1 MKVNFLL
8 KTFILGLSI
17 VLFASCDKDFNE
29 IGVSVVGDDHYGFEK
44 FVDPSVVAYNRNLG
58 AVQTNN
64 LPINALGIYD
74 NPVFGKTTS
83 SFVTQVQLSSVNPT
97 FYEPALGTQ
106 DSVYLYIPYYYTP
119 KDDGTIDR
127 LNGIYGGN
135 SKFKLKLYESNK
147 YLQSLD
153 PSDNLQTNLKYY
165 SDQSADFNSSIASSQ
180 LNNNSISADQ
190 NDEFYF
196 KANIIDIKKDG
207 VVVRRLAPGMFL
219 ELDKAFFLN
228 KILNAPAGKLLNNNI
243 FKEYFR
249 GLYFKAESNGVDS
262 GSMGMLNFAAGTI
275 TIAYKDYANA
285 TTAAAADPNTKVRKT
300 IQLKLTG
307 NTVNLHEN
315 TNNSSNGLFQAA
327 MASTS
332 YPATGTDRLYLK
344 GQQGSMAVI
353 ELFGGQTNANST
365 LLNQIRDEKWLIN
378 EANLTFYIDRDA
390 MKLAPEPDRIYLY
403 DLNNNQ
409 PIADYNFDVTTN
421 STNSKLDKATFG
433 GIIEK
438 ENMDVNGEPQ
448 KRGTKY
454 KVRLT
459 HHLRSLVKNIDSTN
473 VRLGLVV
480 TEDINKPQNYFL
492 KNSFTIG
499 TNTTKY
505 TPYMSIVNPL
515 GTVLYGT
522 NSSLSTDER
531 RLKLEIYYTKP
542 D

>member
-17 VLFASCDKDFNE
+17 VLLASCDKDFNE

-58 AVQTNN
+58 VVQTNN

-83 SFVTQVQLSSVNPT
+83 SFVTQVQLNSVNPT
-97 FYEPALGTQ
+97 FYEPVLEDVA
-106 DSVYLYIPYYYTP
+106 DSVYLYIPYYYTANT
-119 KDDGTIDR
+119 DGSIKKLDS
-127 LNGIYGGN
+127 IYGGN

-153 PSDNLQTNLKYY
+153 PNDNLQTNLKYY
-165 SDQSADFNSSIASSQ
+165 SDQSSDFNSSIASIQ
-180 LNNNSISADQ
+180 LNNSSKVEQ
-190 NDEFYF
+190 NEEFYF
-196 KANIIDIKKDG
+196 KSNIIDIKKDD

-285 TTAAAADPNTKVRKT
+285 TAAAAAVPGTKVRKN
-300 IQLKLTG
+300 ILLKLTG

-315 TNNSSNGLFQAA
+315 TNNATNGDYQAA
-327 MASTS
+327 ISATTH
-332 YPATGTDRLYLK
+332 PATGDEKLYLK
-344 GQQGSMAVI
+344 GQQGSMVVI

-365 LLNQIRDEKWLIN
+365 LLNQIRNEKWLIN
-378 EANLTFYIDRDA
+378 EANLTFHIDSDA
-390 MKLAPEPDRIYLY
+390 MGNTPEPNRIYLY
-403 DLNNNQ
+403 DLNNSQ
-409 PIADYNFDVTTN
+409 PIADYNFDVSTN
-421 STNSKLDKATFG
+421 STNSKLDKASFG
-433 GIIEK
+433 GII
-438 ENMDVNGEPQ
+438 Q
-448 KRGTKY
+448 KDSDNRGTKY

-459 HHLRSLVKNIDSTN
+459 HHLRNLVKNIDSTN

-480 TEDINKPQNYFL
+480 TEDITKPQNYFL

-522 NSSLSTDER
+522 NSSLLADER